1 MNKKQHEKWLKKHG
15 VERAQIK
22 SLKKKLGSPYSIPD
36 YSQERRHLSTVAV
49 LSDTIPTNGT
59 KETSTEKADFCNQN
73 YAMVPAY
80 NKGPIMVVSKED
92 LKYAGKKL

>member
-15 VERAQIK
+15 VGRVHIK

-36 YSQERRHLSTVAV
+36 YSQERQTLRSVAT
-49 LSDTIPTNGT
+49 LSDSIPTNGT
-59 KETSTEKADFCNQN
+59 KETSTEKADFCKQN

-80 NKGPIMVVSKED
+80 NKGPIMVVNKDD

>member
-15 VERAQIK
+15 VTRVRIK
-22 SLKKKLGSPYSIPD
+22 ELKKRLGAPYSIPD
-36 YSQERRHLSTVAV
+36 YSQERRMLRTVAV
-49 LSDTIPTNGT
+49 LSDCIPTNGT

-73 YAMVPAY
+73 YAMIPAY

-92 LKYAGKKL
+92 LKYAGKKI